1 MTFKVNTV
9 CAIAH
14 QADRDG
20 KCLGTY
26 WTFLACPTLET
37 EKKKKSQQFFTNQ
50 STADNKID
58 PSGF

>member
-26 WTFLACPTLET
+26 WTFLACPTSET
-37 EKKKKSQQFFTNQ
+37 EKKKSQQFFTNQ

>member
-37 EKKKKSQQFFTNQ
+37 EKKNPSNFSLINQ
-50 STADNKID
+50 LLTIK
-58 PSGF
+58 